1 MLKVTLGT
9 HLSIITKII
18 NLLFEN
24 GSFPDDL
31 KRAEVSSSFKKNND
45 LDKENY
51 RPASVLFNLPK
62 VFGRIIYSQIGEFM
76 QDKLSSL
83 LTGFR
88 KNHSTQ
94 HCLMYILEISKNML
108 DKGRYV
114 CAMFMDLSK
123 AFDTI
128 HPDLMIFKLSMHDF
142 T

>member
-51 RPASVLFNLPK
+51 RPASVLFNLLK
-62 VFGRIIYSQIGEFM
+62 VFGRIIYSQIGELM
-76 QDKLSSL
+76 QDKLSSI

-94 HCLMYILEISKNML
+94 HCLMYILEI
-108 DKGRYV
+108 
-114 CAMFMDLSK
+114 
-123 AFDTI
+123 
-128 HPDLMIFKLSMHDF
+128 
-142 T
+142 